1 MPPDNSHT
9 PLAPTPTSDPDQTFC
24 LRPIQSIHQDLP
36 SKHRQSV
43 SIVNPPQASCP
54 RQRTHIDPRSRPST
68 SIDRS
73 NYLRHFNYALG
84 HIMASLNISP
94 EELKAVEQTRQRL
107 FQLSNSI
114 GSLKHD
120 VINSN
125 PLPNL
130 DSLQAS
136 ADILQHNISSL
147 LDIISSKD
155 NREAFSRIVVHPS
168 TNFPGRTQEGI
179 LYQLLRKKAEPGV
192 EASLDEGRKTFR
204 ELCAT
209 TSANSNGGNMSATAD
224 ETKVREDLVDK
235 WLAARDYMLND
246 RIPTY
251 TEKEARQPFSEEEVE
266 MGIENV
272 RTGLRQ
278 KLEMVDSDDEG
289 DDDDDDDDDDEDAG
303 GANKDV
309 EMLDR
314 PPQPAGM
321 AAGQSAGLTL
331 GGMFKSVSASRALR
345 QGQLQAQQGQ
355 AMR

>member
-1 MPPDNSHT
+1 
-9 PLAPTPTSDPDQTFC
+9 
-24 LRPIQSIHQDLP
+24 
-36 SKHRQSV
+36 
-43 SIVNPPQASCP
+43 
-54 RQRTHIDPRSRPST
+54 
-68 SIDRS
+68 
-73 NYLRHFNYALG
+73 
-84 HIMASLNISP
+84 MASLNISP

-120 VINSN
+120 VLTSH

-147 LDIISSKD
+147 LDIIASKD

-204 ELCAT
+204 ELCAA
-209 TSANSNGGNMSATAD
+209 TSSSTGTAAAD

-235 WLAARDYMLND
+235 WLAARDYMLNE

-251 TEKEARQPFSEEEVE
+251 MAKEAPQPFTEEEVE

-278 KLEMVDSDDEG
+278 KVEMVDDPDSDDDGE
-289 DDDDDDDDDDEDAG
+289 DEDEDE
-303 GANKDV
+303 GAALVGESKDI
-309 EMLDR
+309 EMLDG
-314 PPQPAGM
+314 PPQPT
-321 AAGQSAGLTL
+321 AAAAQSAGLGL
-331 GGMFKSVSASRALR
+331 GGAFEIYFLSP
-345 QGQLQAQQGQ
+345 GQIQPQQGQ
-355 AMR
+355 AWR

>member
-1 MPPDNSHT
+1 
-9 PLAPTPTSDPDQTFC
+9 
-24 LRPIQSIHQDLP
+24 
-36 SKHRQSV
+36 
-43 SIVNPPQASCP
+43 
-54 RQRTHIDPRSRPST
+54 
-68 SIDRS
+68 
-73 NYLRHFNYALG
+73 
-84 HIMASLNISP
+84 MASLNISP

-120 VINSN
+120 VLNSH

-136 ADILQHNISSL
+136 ADILQSNISSL
-147 LDIISSKD
+147 LDIIASKD

-168 TNFPGRTQEGI
+168 PNFPGRTQEGI

-204 ELCAT
+204 ELCA
-209 TSANSNGGNMSATAD
+209 AAPATKD

-235 WLAARDYMLND
+235 WLAARDYMLNE

-251 TEKEARQPFSEEEVE
+251 MAKEAQQPFTEEEVE
-266 MGIENV
+266 RGIENV

-278 KLEMVDSDDEG
+278 KVEMVDDRDSDDDGEEE
-289 DDDDDDDDDDEDAG
+289 DDDEDGAAG
-303 GANKDV
+303 GPGQQPDI

-314 PPQPAGM
+314 PPQSAT
-321 AAGQSAGLTL
+321 AVGQGAGLGL
-331 GGMFKSVSASRALR
+331 GGLMGFISSSRALR
-345 QGQLQAQQGQ
+345 PGQVQPQQGQ
-355 AMR
+355 VRR

>member
-1 MPPDNSHT
+1 
-9 PLAPTPTSDPDQTFC
+9 
-24 LRPIQSIHQDLP
+24 
-36 SKHRQSV
+36 
-43 SIVNPPQASCP
+43 
-54 RQRTHIDPRSRPST
+54 
-68 SIDRS
+68 
-73 NYLRHFNYALG
+73 
-84 HIMASLNISP
+84 MASLNISP

-120 VINSN
+120 VLSSH

-147 LDIISSKD
+147 LDIIASKD

-204 ELCAT
+204 ELCAA
-209 TSANSNGGNMSATAD
+209 TSSSSGIAVAD

-235 WLAARDYMLND
+235 WLAARDYMLNE

-251 TEKEARQPFSEEEVE
+251 MTKEAPQPFTEEEVE

-278 KLEMVDSDDEG
+278 KVEMVDDPDSDDDGE
-289 DDDDDDDDDDEDAG
+289 DEDEDEDAG
-303 GANKDV
+303 GAAAAGESNDV
-309 EMLDR
+309 VMLDG
-314 PPQPAGM
+314 PLQPT
-321 AAGQSAGLTL
+321 AAAAQGAGLGL
-331 GGMFKSVSASRALR
+331 GGL
-345 QGQLQAQQGQ
+345 
-355 AMR
+355 

>member
-1 MPPDNSHT
+1 
-9 PLAPTPTSDPDQTFC
+9 
-24 LRPIQSIHQDLP
+24 
-36 SKHRQSV
+36 
-43 SIVNPPQASCP
+43 
-54 RQRTHIDPRSRPST
+54 
-68 SIDRS
+68 
-73 NYLRHFNYALG
+73 
-84 HIMASLNISP
+84 MASLNISP

-120 VINSN
+120 VLTSH

-147 LDIISSKD
+147 LDIIASKD

-204 ELCAT
+204 ELCA
-209 TSANSNGGNMSATAD
+209 APPRPTAPRPL
-224 ETKVREDLVDK
+224 TRRRCARTWSTK
-235 WLAARDYMLND
+235 WLAARDYMLNE

-251 TEKEARQPFSEEEVE
+251 MTKEAPQPFSEEEVE

-278 KLEMVDSDDEG
+278 KVEMVDDPDSDDDGEEEDDEG
-289 DDDDDDDDDDEDAG
+289 AG
-303 GANKDV
+303 ENKDV
-309 EMLDR
+309 VMLDG
-314 PPQPAGM
+314 PPQPTVV
-321 AAGQSAGLTL
+321 AAQGPGLGL
-331 GGMFKSVSASRALR
+331 GGL
-345 QGQLQAQQGQ
+345 
-355 AMR
+355 

>member
-1 MPPDNSHT
+1 
-9 PLAPTPTSDPDQTFC
+9 
-24 LRPIQSIHQDLP
+24 
-36 SKHRQSV
+36 
-43 SIVNPPQASCP
+43 
-54 RQRTHIDPRSRPST
+54 
-68 SIDRS
+68 
-73 NYLRHFNYALG
+73 
-84 HIMASLNISP
+84 MASLNISP

-120 VINSN
+120 VINSH

-147 LDIISSKD
+147 LDIIASKD

-209 TSANSNGGNMSATAD
+209 SANNHGNHHATAD

-235 WLAARDYMLND
+235 WLAARDYMLNE

-251 TEKEARQPFSEEEVE
+251 MSQEAQQPFSEEEVE
-266 MGIENV
+266 MGVENV

-278 KLEMVDSDDEG
+278 KVEMVDDPDSDDDGEEE
-289 DDDDDDDDDDEDAG
+289 DDEDEAAG
-303 GANKDV
+303 GATAVGGSKDI

-314 PPQPAGM
+314 PPQPSGA
-321 AAGQSAGLTL
+321 AAGQGAGLAL
-331 GGMFKSVSASRALR
+331 GAMFKSISGPRLR
-345 QGQLQAQQGQ
+345 QGQ
-355 AMR
+355 